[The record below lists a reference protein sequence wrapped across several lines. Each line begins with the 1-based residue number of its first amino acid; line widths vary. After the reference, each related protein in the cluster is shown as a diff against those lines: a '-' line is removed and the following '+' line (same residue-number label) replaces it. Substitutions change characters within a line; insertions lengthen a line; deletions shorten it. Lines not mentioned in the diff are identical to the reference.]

1 MEPTMKK
8 ILSIS
13 SICERGRDG
22 NYTYDALLYQEI
34 LRCSTMHNDKYPEFK
49 TFTVWELTGYLIDHF
64 LPLINEFKELSKRNK
79 SRHNK
84 IASKLERIETKID
97 NFAKLGLVE
106 QLEPSRASRGS
117 TITNRYQ
124 YTESGCLIAWV
135 LESVKSRKKLL
146 AEEQIYNMLDVGA
159 EDNPSSYDLF
169 TSRLYAKYRNRGV
182 FGEFVID
189 VLRARLEAP
198 KVKIMNMKDLFLNL
212 GILHVTNKERADL
225 YSELWTETMN
235 ELDEETKKYVLQ
247 HIKLEIEQEMEQQV
261 KYTRGF
267 EELRFQH
274 RDQPNI
280 LALEG
285 VCQSCGRPSPIPIE
299 IMEYLEN
306 TKSLPNDP
314 MLLRCRMCKKD
325 AFITVPPL

>member
-1 MEPTMKK
+1 
-8 ILSIS
+8 
-13 SICERGRDG
+13 
-22 NYTYDALLYQEI
+22 
-34 LRCSTMHNDKYPEFK
+34 
-49 TFTVWELTGYLIDHF
+49 
-64 LPLINEFKELSKRNK
+64 
-79 SRHNK
+79 
-84 IASKLERIETKID
+84 
-97 NFAKLGLVE
+97 
-106 QLEPSRASRGS
+106 
-117 TITNRYQ
+117 
-124 YTESGCLIAWV
+124 
-135 LESVKSRKKLL
+135 
-146 AEEQIYNMLDVGA
+146 
-159 EDNPSSYDLF
+159 
-169 TSRLYAKYRNRGV
+169 
-182 FGEFVID
+182 
-189 VLRARLEAP
+189 
-198 KVKIMNMKDLFLNL
+198 MNMKDLFLNL
-212 GILHVTNKERADL
+212 GILHVTNKVRADL